1 MQKIRRFGHE
11 QAGVATIEFSLTII
25 LFLFMVLFVAEISR
39 MAYISS
45 VIDLAIS
52 EAAKDA
58 KNAPAGAAGYNAR
71 FNARLNQRGGSLW
84 GFLTNKGAVLVDI
97 TYSDSLAQMIATG
110 GTAGNAR
117 NKPLARY
124 HVNYKYQPMFVPFPN
139 SLAYSLF
146 DREVIFVQEYER
158 SKFMD

>member
-1 MQKIRRFGHE
+1 MQRIRRFGRE
-11 QAGVATIEFSLTII
+11 QNGVATIEFSLTII
-25 LFLFMVLFVAEISR
+25 LFLFMVLFVAEMSR

-58 KNAPAGAAGYNAR
+58 KNAPASAAGYNAR
-71 FNARLNQRGGSLW
+71 FNARLTQRGGSLW
-84 GFLTNKGAVLVDI
+84 GFLTNKDAVMMNI

-124 HVNYKYQPMFVPFPN
+124 RVNYQYRPMFLPFPN
-139 SLAYSLF
+139 SWANTLF